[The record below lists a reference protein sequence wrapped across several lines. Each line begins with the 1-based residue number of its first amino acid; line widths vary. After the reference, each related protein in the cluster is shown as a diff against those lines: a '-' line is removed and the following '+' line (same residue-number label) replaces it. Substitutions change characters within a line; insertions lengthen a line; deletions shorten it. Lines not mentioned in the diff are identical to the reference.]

1 MRLILGVAIFLTVS
15 VAACVAEP
23 VSSASS
29 EGELLE
35 LGLPLEGEVA
45 ERVWRSAPSGCEGRL
60 SAEDI
65 EHIAWAENA
74 PGLGVVLDEHGDPLC
89 VDTLESIAVEV
100 EKVKGD
106 PSPDPMRPA
115 FIR

>member
-1 MRLILGVAIFLTVS
+1 MRLILGVAVILAVSLT
-15 VAACVAEP
+15 ACAAEP

-65 EHIAWAENA
+65 EHVAWAENA
-74 PGLGVVLDEHGDPLC
+74 PGLGVVLDEEGEVLC
-89 VDTLESIAVEV
+89 VDTLESIAIEV

-106 PSPDPMRPA
+106 PSPDPMHPA